1 MFPLPVVHLP
11 ALLWGD
17 VSAQSTSWSGG
28 VELLG
33 TSSQKRS
40 APWMASQSVVREAQG
55 DGLWRSGCSHGTS
68 PFYFLKIKRNLNLNW
83 CFPH

>member
-17 VSAQSTSWSGG
+17 VSAESASWHGG

-33 TSSQKRS
+33 TSSQKGS
-40 APWMASQSVVREAQG
+40 VPWTESRSVVHEAQG
-55 DGLWRSGCSHGTS
+55 DGLWRSGCSHGAS
-68 PFYFLKIKRNLNLNW
+68 PFYFQKIKSSLNLN
-83 CFPH
+83 